1 MLELLK
7 RFAVQKDHV
16 MLVLATSQRSFYRS
30 FICVLSII
38 LGSKITRVQKSRI
51 CYALATWIII
61 VGSLSDAQGGIVYNA
76 VSEFSTGSNP
86 NGSWSYRFSNDTLRD
101 GVYPLLTEIAPLTD
115 NGSLSW
121 HADPGVSPSRR
132 PWAALNTTSTY
143 GSWLAGELAIHPG
156 QSNLGSG
163 PGLAILSWIST
174 VNGTVNVQFSFA
186 LGLPGDILWFF
197 EHNDSSK
204 TLDSGAL
211 SGSGSDSISLTN
223 ITINQGDRLNFVVD
237 SNGGVGADL
246 LRISSAT
253 IAVNAVPEP
262 TSIACFALTFGSA
275 LMRFRRV
282 IKQ

>member
-1 MLELLK
+1 MSELLK
-7 RFAVQKDHV
+7 RFAVQKNYV
-16 MLVLATSQRSFYRS
+16 MLVLATRQRSFYRS
-30 FICVLSII
+30 FICVLSIV
-38 LGSKITRVQKSRI
+38 LGSQITRVQKSRI
-51 CYALATWIII
+51 CYALATWII
-61 VGSLSDAQGGIVYNA
+61 VGSLSDAHGGIVYNA

-86 NGSWSYRFSNDTLRD
+86 NGNWNYRFSNDTVRD
-101 GVYPLLTEIAPLTD
+101 GVYPLLSEIAPLTD